1 MMKLLKN
8 TEELHAPAAV
18 PIAAAASDAVDT
30 DAGSFSKL
38 GWWMVVLGFGGFL
51 AWAALAPLDKG
62 VPLSGHVVKESNR
75 KAIQHQAGGTIDAI
89 LVKEGDVVK
98 AGQVLVRMNETQ
110 ARSQAEMIRVQYFSA
125 RAVQSR
131 LEAERDGAAGLTFPQ
146 ALAQD
151 KADPRVVATIELQK
165 QLFGSRKAAL
175 QSELSAIDEGIA
187 GLKLQIAGIQAS
199 LESKKE
205 QQTILKEQVG
215 NMREL
220 AKEGYVA
227 RSRLLDLERAYAQL
241 AGGMAEDSGNIG
253 RSQRQVAEMSLRRV
267 QRAQEFQKEV
277 RTQLSDVQREA
288 DGLGNRM
295 LALDFDLA
303 NVDVKAPV
311 GGVVVGL
318 NVFTEGGV
326 IAPGFRMM
334 DLVPGEDALVVEGRL
349 AVNLVDK
356 VAPGLPVELMFSAFN
371 AGTTPKIAGE
381 VIQVSADRL
390 VDERSGEPY
399 YKMKVRVTPDG
410 IKQIAGLKLG
420 IVSGMPVELF
430 VRTGER
436 TMLSYLFK
444 PLLDRANTSLTED

>member
-8 TEELHAPAAV
+8 TEEMHAPVAA
-18 PIAAAASDAVDT
+18 PASDAVDT

-38 GWWMVVLGFGGFL
+38 GWWMVVLGFGGFVV
-51 AWAALAPLDKG
+51 WAATAPLDKG

-75 KAIQHQAGGTIDAI
+75 KAIQHQAGGTIDTI

-110 ARSQAEMIRVQYFSA
+110 ARSQAEMTRVQYFSA

-131 LEAERDGAAGLTFPQ
+131 LEAERDGAAGMTFPP

-151 KADPRVVATIELQK
+151 KADPRVVATVELQK
-165 QLFGSRKAAL
+165 QLFASRKAAL
-175 QSELSAIDEGIA
+175 QSELGAIDEGIA

-205 QQTILKEQVG
+205 QQTILKEQVS

-227 RSRLLDLERAYAQL
+227 RSRLLDLERSYAQL
-241 AGGMAEDSGNIG
+241 VGGMAEDNGNIG
-253 RSQRQVAEMSLRRV
+253 RSQRQVAEMSLRRL
-267 QRAQEFQKEV
+267 QRSQEFQKEV
-277 RTQLSDVQREA
+277 RAQLSDVQREA

-318 NVFTEGGV
+318 NVFTQGGV

-349 AVNLVDK
+349 AVNLIDK
-356 VAPGLPVELMFSAFN
+356 VGPGLPVELMFSAFN

-381 VIQVSADRL
+381 VIQVSADRM

-399 YKMKVRVTPDG
+399 YQMKVRVTAEG
-410 IKQIAGLKLG
+410 LKQIAGLKLG

-444 PLLDRANTSLTED
+444 PLTDRAKTSLTEE